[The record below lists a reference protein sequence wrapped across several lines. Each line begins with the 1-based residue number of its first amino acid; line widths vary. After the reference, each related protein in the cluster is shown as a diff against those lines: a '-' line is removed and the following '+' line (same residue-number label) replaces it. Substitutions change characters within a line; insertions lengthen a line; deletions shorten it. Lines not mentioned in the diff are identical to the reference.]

1 MWSNVYLRY
10 DISQPLN
17 LGGVSVMQISVMQI
31 IAMQITVMPVAIK
44 KIIFIAKVGSKTMLK
59 SEVCAINSHPYHK
72 ISPGAAGAYGRRTG
86 CGKGYYLL
94 PKVPQK
100 MERLKRDEIN

>member
-1 MWSNVYLRY
+1 
-10 DISQPLN
+10 
-17 LGGVSVMQISVMQI
+17 
-31 IAMQITVMPVAIK
+31 
-44 KIIFIAKVGSKTMLK
+44 MLK

>member
-44 KIIFIAKVGSKTMLK
+44 KIIFIAKVGSETLPK
-59 SEVCAINSHPYHK
+59 SEVKQC
-72 ISPGAAGAYGRRTG
+72 
-86 CGKGYYLL
+86 
-94 PKVPQK
+94 
-100 MERLKRDEIN
+100 